1 MKREDKQYRGRVKS
15 SKKGGILS
23 YLAFCQVLA
32 PAYVC
37 NRWPM
42 WLQIWYIIWVRRVAC
57 QKQLLGPKL
66 AVTVTQLHGA

>member
-37 NRWPM
+37 NR
-42 WLQIWYIIWVRRVAC
+42 
-57 QKQLLGPKL
+57 
-66 AVTVTQLHGA
+66 